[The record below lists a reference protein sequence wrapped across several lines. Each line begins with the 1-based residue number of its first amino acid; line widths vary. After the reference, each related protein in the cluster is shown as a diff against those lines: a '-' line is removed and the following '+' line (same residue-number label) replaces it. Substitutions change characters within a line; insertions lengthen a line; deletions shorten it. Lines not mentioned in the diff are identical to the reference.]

1 VVTDWQ
7 VVTSDDGTMV
17 INDHTDAVR
26 DAAVVARLGAL
37 GDAAGP
43 LCDDLGAL
51 VARFGNYRHRLE
63 VARRHVESGEYRWV
77 DSPLIDSFHTVWF
90 ELHEHLL
97 ATLGIERGRPDPATP
112 GVATGA
118 GDG

>member
-1 VVTDWQ
+1 
-7 VVTSDDGTMV
+7 
-17 INDHTDAVR
+17 
-26 DAAVVARLGAL
+26 
-37 GDAAGP
+37 
-43 LCDDLGAL
+43 
-51 VARFGNYRHRLE
+51 
-63 VARRHVESGEYRWV
+63 V